1 MHNWKYS
8 QKKALEKALY
18 RNIHIARTSP
28 DYKLKFPSEV
38 KVNPKGLVLKL
49 PHPEARKRIEHDF
62 EMRIRNA
69 FQPKV
74 ERPARL
80 NKIA

>member
-28 DYKLKFPSEV
+28 DYKLKHAAEV
-38 KVNPKGLVLKL
+38 RINPKGLILSL
-49 PHPEARKRIEHDF
+49 PHPEARKRIEHDYAV
-62 EMRIRNA
+62 RIRNS
-69 FQPKV
+69 FQPSV
-74 ERPARL
+74 QRPARL
-80 NKIA
+80 NKIV